1 MTNKESMNIFYEK
14 CGFKWNDF
22 TKHEVMK
29 QILQLSK
36 ERRREAI
43 EREVEYEDNI
53 QTHFCLLVLNS
64 YEQIL
69 YHKYL
74 NNNNN
79 IINLTDNECPS
90 QKELKIFSEKL
101 QLSINDTML
110 EKIFCI
116 AESKFIL
123 QKLIQYL
130 SFIIKKAPKYN
141 I

>member
-1 MTNKESMNIFYEK
+1 MRNKESMNIFNEK
-14 CGFKWNDF
+14 YGFKWNDF

-43 EREVEYEDNI
+43 EREVDYEDNI
-53 QTHFCLLVLNS
+53 QTDFCLLVLNS

-69 YHKYL
+69 
-74 NNNNN
+74 NNN
-79 IINLTDNECPS
+79 IINLNDNKCPS
-90 QKELKIFSEKL
+90 QQELKTLAEKL
-101 QLSINDTML
+101 ELSLNDTML
-110 EKIFCI
+110 EQIFCI